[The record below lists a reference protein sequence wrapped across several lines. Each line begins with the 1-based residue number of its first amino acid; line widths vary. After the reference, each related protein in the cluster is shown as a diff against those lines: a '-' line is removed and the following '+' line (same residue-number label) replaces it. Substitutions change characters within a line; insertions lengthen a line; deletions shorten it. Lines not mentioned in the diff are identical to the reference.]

1 MTEMT
6 APEIAVVGPGG
17 VGTFFAAH
25 LAAAGRAVVACARRP
40 FTEYVVDSDR
50 ASVRAPAAVA
60 TDPSLVDGPVPWV
73 LVGVKAHQTDGA
85 GPWFERLCGPGTT
98 IVVMQNGVEG
108 AERLAPHAHGAEI
121 LPTVVYCGTE
131 LVGPGHTVHARAGHL
146 FTPDVPAAHR
156 LAELFAGTRAEIRP
170 TAGYVDEAWRKL
182 GLNVVVNGITAL
194 TDRPIAVVADEPLRT
209 VARGILAECWAV
221 GRAEGSTLA
230 DDGIEPL
237 LTGLGGAPG
246 ITSML
251 QDRRAGRATE
261 HDALYGAVVRAG
273 VRHGIPTPLN
283 QAVGALLAGGDPG

>member
-1 MTEMT
+1 MS

-25 LAAAGRAVVACARRP
+25 LADAGRAVVACARRP

-50 ASVRAPAAVA
+50 ASVRAPATVA
-60 TDPSLVDGPVPWV
+60 TDPAQVEGPVAWV

-85 GPWFERLCGPGTT
+85 APWFERLCGPGTT

-131 LVGPGHTVHARAGHL
+131 LVAPGHTVHARAGHL
-146 FTPDVPAAHR
+146 FTPDVPAAHH
-156 LAELFAGTRAEIRP
+156 LAELFAGTKAEIRP

-221 GRAEGSTLA
+221 GRAEGSTLG

-246 ITSML
+246 VTSML

-273 VRHGIPTPLN
+273 LRHGIPTPLN

>member
-1 MTEMT
+1 MT

-25 LAAAGRAVVACARRP
+25 LAAAGHRVVACARRP
-40 FTEYVVDSDR
+40 FSEYIVESDR
-50 ASVRAPAAVA
+50 ASVTAPATVA
-60 TDPSLVDGPVPWV
+60 TDPAQIEGGPVPWV

-85 GPWFERLCGPGTT
+85 APWFERLCGPGTT

-108 AERLAPHAHGAEI
+108 AERLAPHAHGADI
-121 LPTVVYCGTE
+121 VPTVVYCGTE
-131 LVGPGHTVHARAGHL
+131 LVAPGHTVHARAGHL

-156 LAELFAGTRAEIRP
+156 LAELFADTLAEIRP
-170 TAGYVDEAWRKL
+170 TAAYVDEAWRKL
-182 GLNVVVNGITAL
+182 GLNVVVNGLTAL

-221 GRAEGSTLA
+221 GRAEGSTLT

-237 LTGLGGAPG
+237 LTALGGAPG

-261 HDALYGAVVRAG
+261 HDALYGAVVRG
-273 VRHGIPTPLN
+273 GLRHGIPTPLN
-283 QAVGALLAGGDPG
+283 QAVGALLAGGDPA